1 MGVSR
6 VPVVSIVAC
15 LLPEYGIGY
24 QGTLPW
30 RLAREMKYFRQATT
44 ATFDP
49 AKRNAVV
56 MGRKTWESIPARWRP
71 LPGRLNVVV
80 SRTYTS
86 PWARD
91 ESGHV
96 ITSNSLQLC
105 VRQLQEQAHALGVEC
120 IYIMGGAEIYN
131 QCYDLCDHMLVT
143 ELQAA
148 AGSPA
153 VPMDTFLA
161 RDVVT
166 QLFAR
171 NAEGPRTLLPSSV
184 ELPEHPATALEE
196 GGFQFR
202 FALYDK
208 VHRG

>member
-1 MGVSR
+1 MGISR

-24 QGTLPW
+24 QGQLPW

-49 AKRNAVV
+49 TKRNAVV

-86 PWARD
+86 PWAHD
-91 ESGHV
+91 ENGHV
-96 ITSNSLQLC
+96 ITSNSLQQC
-105 VRQLQEQAHALGVEC
+105 VRQLQEQARALGVER

-131 QCYDLCDHMLVT
+131 QSYDLCDHLLVT
-143 ELQAA
+143 ELQVAP
-148 AGSPA
+148 GGPA
-153 VPMDTFLA
+153 VLLDTFLA
-161 RDVVT
+161 RDVLE
-166 QLFAR
+166 QSFAK
-171 NAEGPRTLLPSSV
+171 NSAGPRALLPPSV
-184 ELPEHPATALEE
+184 ELPECPTTALEE

-202 FALYDK
+202 FALYD
-208 VHRG
+208 HLNRG